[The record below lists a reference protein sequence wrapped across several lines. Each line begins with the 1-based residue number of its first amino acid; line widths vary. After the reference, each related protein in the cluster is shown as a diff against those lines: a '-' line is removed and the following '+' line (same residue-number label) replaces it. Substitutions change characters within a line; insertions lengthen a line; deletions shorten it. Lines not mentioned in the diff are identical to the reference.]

1 MSNIDNLLLNINDMT
16 KSVDKQIADSVEEL
30 RTQTRMLTFHD
41 QLISDEML
49 LSLPPDILRNSLPN
63 DEFDEFLE
71 KYPDYAEQYNLNET
85 TETVKEKPV
94 VTETVTDES
103 VANELNKPV
112 VTEII
117 TMDDLIKDET
127 AQSSQPIS
135 VSDEDI
141 LKELPDT
148 EDKLKV
154 KEGQTEKKENKWKN
168 PLITIGII
176 GAIVLIVKLLLTF

>member
-71 KYPDYAEQYNLNET
+71 KYPDYAKQYGLFHQTPDEI
-85 TETVKEKPV
+85 
-94 VTETVTDES
+94 VTDENTETDDTKEEDN
-103 VANELNKPV
+103 VVVNEDKTPQD
-112 VTEII
+112 EIASFKE
-117 TMDDLIKDET
+117 L
-127 AQSSQPIS
+127 
-135 VSDEDI
+135 SDEDI

-148 EDKLKV
+148 EDQSKV

-176 GAIVLIVKLLLTF
+176 GVIVLIVKLLLTF

>member
-1 MSNIDNLLLNINDMT
+1 MSTIDNLLLNINDMT

-71 KYPDYAEQYNLNET
+71 KYPDYAKQYGLFHQTPDEI
-85 TETVKEKPV
+85 
-94 VTETVTDES
+94 VTDE
-103 VANELNKPV
+103 N
-112 VTEII
+112 TE
-117 TMDDLIKDET
+117 TDDTKEEDETVINKDEIVINEDET
-127 AQSSQPIS
+127 PQDEIASFKNL
-135 VSDEDI
+135 SDEDI

-148 EDKLKV
+148 EDQSKV
-154 KEGQTEKKENKWKN
+154 KEGQTEKKESKWKN
-168 PLITIGII
+168 TAITVGII
-176 GAIVLIVKLLLTF
+176 AVIVMIVKLLLTF

>member
-1 MSNIDNLLLNINDMT
+1 MSTIDNLLLNINDMT

-41 QLISDEML
+41 KLISDEML

-71 KYPDYAEQYNLNET
+71 KYPDYAEQYGLNEP
-85 TETVKEKPV
+85 TETITDEPV
-94 VTETVTDES
+94 VTETVTDKLVATEPDES
-103 VANELNKPV
+103 V
-112 VTEII
+112 VTEIV
-117 TMDDLIKDET
+117 TMDDLIKDEPVEPI
-127 AQSSQPIS
+127 QPIV

-148 EDKLKV
+148 KDQSKV
-154 KEGQTEKKENKWKN
+154 EEGQTEKKESKWKN
-168 PLITIGII
+168 TAITVGII
-176 GAIVLIVKLLLTF
+176 AVIVMIVKLLLTF

>member
-1 MSNIDNLLLNINDMT
+1 MSTIDNLLLNINDMT
-16 KSVDKQIADSVEEL
+16 KSVDKQIEDSIEEL

-71 KYPDYAEQYNLNET
+71 KYPDYAKQYGLFHQTPDEI
-85 TETVKEKPV
+85 
-94 VTETVTDES
+94 VTDES
-103 VANELNKPV
+103 TETDNTKEDNVVLTENEIV
-112 VTEII
+112 VNI
-117 TMDDLIKDET
+117 DET
-127 AQSSQPIS
+127 PQDEITSFKEL
-135 VSDEDI
+135 SDEDI

-148 EDKLKV
+148 EDQSKV
-154 KEGQTEKKENKWKN
+154 KEGQTEKTENKWKN

>member
-16 KSVDKQIADSVEEL
+16 KSVDKQIEDSIEEL

-71 KYPDYAEQYNLNET
+71 KYPDYAKQYGLFQQTPDEI
-85 TETVKEKPV
+85 
-94 VTETVTDES
+94 VTDENTETDDTKEEDN
-103 VANELNKPV
+103 VVVNEDKTPQE
-112 VTEII
+112 EIVSFKE
-117 TMDDLIKDET
+117 L
-127 AQSSQPIS
+127 
-135 VSDEDI
+135 SDEDI

-148 EDKLKV
+148 EDQSKV

-176 GAIVLIVKLLLTF
+176 GTIVLIVKLLLTF

>member
-1 MSNIDNLLLNINDMT
+1 MSTIDNLLLNINDMT

-71 KYPDYAEQYNLNET
+71 KYPDYAKRYGLFHQTHDEI
-85 TETVKEKPV
+85 
-94 VTETVTDES
+94 VTDENTETDDTKEKNKI
-103 VANELNKPV
+103 VVNE
-112 VTEII
+112 
-117 TMDDLIKDET
+117 DET
-127 AQSSQPIS
+127 PQDEIVSFKDL
-135 VSDEDI
+135 SDEDI

-148 EDKLKV
+148 EDQSKV

-176 GAIVLIVKLLLTF
+176 GTIVLIVKLLLTF